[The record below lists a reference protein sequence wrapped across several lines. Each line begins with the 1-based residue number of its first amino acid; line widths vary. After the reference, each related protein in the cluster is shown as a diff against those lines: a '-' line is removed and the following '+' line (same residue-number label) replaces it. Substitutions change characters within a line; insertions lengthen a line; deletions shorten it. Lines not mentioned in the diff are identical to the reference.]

1 MNDIVPEGELQTDP
15 TIDGP
20 IPPLRDA
27 TGFDATVSAPQSHLR
42 IAWRRFRH
50 HKPALAGFVL
60 FSVLGL
66 SALFAPL
73 LTHYAPNQ
81 QDLFNQFSP
90 PSSTHWLGTDSLGE
104 DVWSRLLYGGRVSL
118 TIGILSAVISVLI
131 GVVVG
136 AIAGFYGKIADAV
149 LMRFVD
155 LLLAFPAIFLLL
167 ILFSIVQA
175 SALSVILFL
184 GLFGWLYLARII
196 RGEFLSL
203 REKEFVESARAMGVS
218 SLRIILRHMLPNVIA
233 PIIVTFTL
241 EVAYNMI
248 AEATLDFL
256 GYGVPPDT
264 PTWGNM
270 LTGAEDYYITV
281 PLLAV
286 FPGAALTLAILAINF
301 LGDGLR
307 DAFDPRAVR

>member
-1 MNDIVPEGELQTDP
+1 MNDLVPAGDLHTNP
-15 TIDGP
+15 ALAGS
-20 IPPLRDA
+20 IPPID
-27 TGFDATVSAPQSHLR
+27 TTVAEPQGHLR

-50 HKPALAGFVL
+50 HRVAMAGLVILAI
-60 FSVLGL
+60 LGGA
-66 SALFAPL
+66 SIFAPL
-73 LTHYAPNQ
+73 LTRYGVNQ
-81 QDLFNQFSP
+81 QDLFLMTAP
-90 PSSTHWLGTDSLGE
+90 PSSSHFLGTDSLGQ
-104 DVWSRLLYGGRVSL
+104 DVWTRILYGGRTSL
-118 TIGILSAVISVLI
+118 SIGILSALLSVVI
-131 GVVVG
+131 GVIVG
-136 AIAGFYGKIADAV
+136 ALSGFYGGWIDAI

-167 ILFSIVQA
+167 ILFSIIQA
-175 SALSVILFL
+175 SATSVILFL

-203 REKEFVESARAMGVS
+203 REKEFIEAGRALGVS
-218 SLRIILRHMLPNVIA
+218 NLRIILRYMLPNVIA

-270 LTGAEDYYITV
+270 LTGAESFYMTV

-286 FPGAALTLAILAINF
+286 FPGVALTVAILAINF
-301 LGDGLR
+301 VGDGLR
-307 DAFDPRAVR
+307 DALDPRAVR

>member
-1 MNDIVPEGELQTDP
+1 MQTDP
-15 TIDGP
+15 GLDGTIPVYDS
-20 IPPLRDA
+20 
-27 TGFDATVSAPQSHLR
+27 TVAAPQSHLH

-50 HKPALAGFVL
+50 HYVALAGLVI
-60 FSVLGL
+60 LGIL
-66 SALFAPL
+66 AFASIFAPF
-73 LTHYAPNQ
+73 LTRYGVNQ
-81 QDLFNQFSP
+81 QDLFDQLAP
-90 PSSTHWLGTDSLGE
+90 PNAHHFLGTDALGE
-104 DVWSRLLYGGRVSL
+104 DVWTRMLYGGRTSL
-118 TIGILSAVISVLI
+118 SIGLLSAALSVLI
-131 GVVVG
+131 GVAVG
-136 AIAGFYGKIADAV
+136 AISGFYGRFIDAL

-167 ILFSIVQA
+167 ILFSIIQA
-175 SALSVILFL
+175 SATSVILFL

-203 REKEFVESARAMGVS
+203 REKEFVEAARAMGVS
-218 SLRIILRHMLPNVIA
+218 NLRVILRHMLPNVIA

-270 LTGAEDYYITV
+270 LTGAEEFYMTV
-281 PLLAV
+281 PLLAI
-286 FPGAALTLAILAINF
+286 FPGVALTIAILAINF
-301 LGDGLR
+301 VGDGLR
-307 DAFDPRAVR
+307 DALDPRAIR